1 MNYYNDNNNDTNNA
15 APNNAAPNNAGVVN
29 DWRLRT
35 LYIDTEHLCAPK
47 TDEVLT
53 SDVLFAQRFGTQH
66 AHPSS
71 VPVILKDTTRP
82 YTYYTMKSYAHA
94 QDNNYYVNFDDHIS
108 SGGGGKNEM
117 NKMNDDVDET
127 TSTRAKQTFENFGC
141 VKTYFCTLLGCF
153 TCCLFNFK
161 PF

>member
-1 MNYYNDNNNDTNNA
+1 MNSYNDDNNNDDNNNNDNNNDDNNA
-15 APNNAAPNNAGVVN
+15 PPNNIGVAN

-47 TDEVLT
+47 TDKVLT

-94 QDNNYYVNFDDHIS
+94 QDNNYYVNFDDHVS
-108 SGGGGKNEM
+108 RGGGT
-117 NKMNDDVDET
+117 NDAET
-127 TSTRAKQTFENFGC
+127 TRATQTFENFGC

-153 TCCLFNFK
+153 TCCLFHFK

>member
-1 MNYYNDNNNDTNNA
+1 MNYYNYDNNNEN
-15 APNNAAPNNAGVVN
+15 NNAGVVN

-53 SDVLFAQRFGTQH
+53 SDVLFAKRFGTQH

-94 QDNNYYVNFDDHIS
+94 QDNNYYVNFDDHV
-108 SGGGGKNEM
+108 SGGTNEM
-117 NKMNDDVDET
+117 NKMNDDVDE
-127 TSTRAKQTFENFGC
+127 KQTFENFGC

>member
-1 MNYYNDNNNDTNNA
+1 MNYDNDNNDDNNA
-15 APNNAAPNNAGVVN
+15 APNNIGAVD

-35 LYIDTEHLCAPK
+35 LYINTEHLCAPK
-47 TDEVLT
+47 TDKVLT
-53 SDVLFAQRFGTQH
+53 SDVLFAQRYRPPQ

-82 YTYYTMKSYAHA
+82 YTYYTMKSYANA
-94 QDNNYYVNFDDHIS
+94 QDNNYYVNFDDHV
-108 SGGGGKNEM
+108 SGGGTNEM
-117 NKMNDDVDET
+117 NDDET
-127 TSTRAKQTFENFGC
+127 TRAKQTFENFGC

>member
-1 MNYYNDNNNDTNNA
+1 MNSYNDDNNNENN
-15 APNNAAPNNAGVVN
+15 NNENNNVGVVN

-53 SDVLFAQRFGTQH
+53 SDVLFAKRFGTQH

-94 QDNNYYVNFDDHIS
+94 QDNNYYVNFDDHT
-108 SGGGGKNEM
+108 NEM
-117 NKMNDDVDET
+117 NKMNDDAET
-127 TSTRAKQTFENFGC
+127 ITAKHTFENVGC

-153 TCCLFNFK
+153 ACCLFNFK